1 MVKIED
7 RTVLESM
14 SYKEIRAMIQKKLTK
29 EDNTNLS
36 AIRNEDDRKKFLIE
50 LYYKYIDQIIA
61 EKAASDAG
69 VSQDGTTTTSE
80 TGEMTTVEEVKPVEP
95 PKESKPELEVGTE
108 TKMDKLKID
117 PETCVSVTIRNVP
130 SVVNGKVSIS
140 ISRLLLLL
148 VRNKFAKVYFGK
160 KERAKQF
167 IEIVKDAK
175 SVKGVYGMTAEIR
188 ERIIKSIA
196 ETNKIDLKK

>member
-7 RTVLESM
+7 KTVLESM

-29 EDNTNLS
+29 EDNANLS
-36 AIRNEDDRKKFLIE
+36 AIRNENDRKKFLID

-95 PKESKPELEVGTE
+95 PKESNPELKVETE
-108 TKMDKLKID
+108 TKMNKLKID